1 MTKRFWQYRRLI
13 ISGWLLLTI
22 VGGAW
27 LALEFRVDNSV
38 SVWFS
43 KNDPALQTYKQYLD
57 DWGEREWT
65 MAMITVDDVRDPTLR
80 PKLQELVTK
89 LEQQERCHKVLS
101 AATLPHGHPLSEKLF
116 FRPDDQQHTLL
127 LLQTDNFFQRQDAYR
142 GEMLQQI
149 EDELQAASFIDEY
162 HIVGTSVV
170 NAELNRAAVF
180 DMVLFFCLVTVL
192 LTLSS
197 LWLMRSWRD
206 TVVLLAIAL
215 STVALTLGLICA
227 CGYSLNIVTI
237 MLPTILIAL
246 STADAVHMIQ
256 AFHTH
261 RQHMPSKSAAT
272 TAVGELWLPC
282 LGTTITTVAGFMSLA
297 GSPVLPVFQLAVFC
311 SFGITCAWLVSV
323 LVAPLLLVHL
333 WPESGMQVARA
344 QREERI
350 VSWLQVV
357 IARPVL
363 VVLTFA
369 LLCTVLGGLSR
380 LKADTNYVGFFRS
393 DSAIPMS
400 YKAVDDAGFPQS
412 PLVIVLDRQASEAAH
427 AQFISGIEELPQVRI
442 VVAPSPGLSE
452 MLDLVSVDGQQQ
464 RMFVLTSYLGSQDL
478 LRLVDSIRD
487 LQQKHLPET
496 VIAVTGTTMLW
507 ANMDSSVIATQKR
520 SLLIIAPLMLVVLC
534 FLFRSLLLGIIGW
547 ILSCLPVAMI
557 LGLMGFLGIEIN
569 IATVLIAGVTLGLAV
584 DDAIH
589 LIFAFKEKRQMGLSS
604 EAATLESLRSSGT
617 RILLTTLIVMSGFAC
632 MGVSSFH
639 PTANFGILTCL
650 TIGIAALFDLTLLPL
665 ILKSP
670 LLERS
675 SERRVKQVDTEI
687 IKGTIEVS
695 QGGLK

>member
-1 MTKRFWQYRRLI
+1 MTKRLWQYRRFI
-13 ISGWLLLTI
+13 ISCWLLLTLA
-22 VGGAW
+22 GGAW

-38 SVWFS
+38 GVWFS
-43 KNDPALQTYKQYLD
+43 EKDPALQTYKQYLE

-65 MAMITVDDVRDPTLR
+65 MAMITVDDARDSALR
-80 PKLQELVTK
+80 PKLQELVTQ
-89 LEQQERCHKVLS
+89 LEDQEGCHKVLS
-101 AATLPHGHPLSEKLF
+101 VATLPHGHPLSEKLF
-116 FRPDDQQHTLL
+116 LRPDDPQHTLL
-127 LLQTDNFFQRQDAYR
+127 LLQTDNFFQRQDPYR

-149 EDELQAASFIDEY
+149 ENELQAASFIEEY

-170 NAELNRAAVF
+170 NAQLNQAAIF
-180 DMVLFFCLVTVL
+180 DMVLFFCLVSVL

-215 STVALTLGLICA
+215 STVSLTLGLICV

-261 RQHMPSKSAAT
+261 RQDMPSIKAAT
-272 TAVGELWLPC
+272 TAVSELWLPC

-333 WPESGMQVARA
+333 WPESGVQVARA
-344 QREERI
+344 RREERI
-350 VSWLQVV
+350 VSWLQMV
-357 IARPVL
+357 IARPVRVL
-363 VVLTFA
+363 LTFV
-369 LLCTVLGGLSR
+369 LLCTVLGGLIR
-380 LKADTNYVGFFRS
+380 LKADTNYVNFFRS
-393 DSAIPMS
+393 DSAIPKS
-400 YKAVDDAGFPQS
+400 YEKVDKVGFPQS
-412 PLVIVLDRQASEAAH
+412 PLVVVLDRQASKEAH
-427 AQFISGIEELPQVRI
+427 AQFISDIEKLPQVRN
-442 VVAPSPGLSE
+442 VVAPAPGLSE
-452 MLDLVSVDGQQQ
+452 MLELVSVDGQQQ

-478 LRLVDSIRD
+478 LKLVERIRK
-487 LQQKHLPET
+487 LQQKYLPET
-496 VIAVTGTTMLW
+496 NIAVTGTTMLW
-507 ANMDSSVIATQKR
+507 ANMDTSVVATQKR
-520 SLLIIAPLMLVVLC
+520 SLLIIAPLMLLVLC
-534 FLFRSLLLGIIGW
+534 LLFKSLTLGMIGW

-589 LIFAFKEKRQMGLSS
+589 LIFAFQEKRRMGMSS
-604 EAATLESLRSSGT
+604 EAATTESLRSSGT

-632 MGVSSFH
+632 MGVSSFN

-665 ILKSP
+665 ILQSP
-670 LLERS
+670 LLG
-675 SERRVKQVDTEI
+675 
-687 IKGTIEVS
+687 GTIERQEKQIDAGTITGAAEGS